1 MSVLLDVRIE
11 AESSRVDVDFTTHGG
26 EGRLLP
32 SHGLPSRNQITPTR
46 PDEYGQV
53 PATQQRSLQSF
64 NLKLEDTKVKSQNP
78 RDLPVT
84 ECTGFSGDV
93 ASRYFHF
100 HLLPY
105 LGTTLVSPF
114 VTTLS

>member
-11 AESSRVDVDFTTHGG
+11 VESSRVDVDFTIHGG

-46 PDEYGQV
+46 SDEYGQV
-53 PATQQRSLQSF
+53 PATQQRLLQSF
-64 NLKLEDTKVKSQNP
+64 NLKLEDTKAKSQNS

-84 ECTGFSGDV
+84 ECTGFG
-93 ASRYFHF
+93 
-100 HLLPY
+100 
-105 LGTTLVSPF
+105 GE
-114 VTTLS
+114 